1 MNNWIGNDVAKAG
14 DSLCD
19 ANDSN
24 ILCFSEEMNNF
35 NTVSISML
43 RHKSRDLLSKRLNT
57 IKVIVSENGYPRD
70 YRGVLQ
76 SIGLNEF
83 LPTVQ
88 TKPDPM
94 KEILELWLSNH
105 PGSATIHHLRYILGN
120 IDRWD
125 VVDDTNES
133 FSKLFTNIQ
142 NELILLAK

>member
-1 MNNWIGNDVAKAG
+1 MSKWIGNAAAKNG
-14 DSLCD
+14 DTFCSG
-19 ANDSN
+19 NDSN
-24 ILCFSEEMNNF
+24 ILCLTEETNNF
-35 NTVSISML
+35 NAVSISML

-83 LPTVQ
+83 LSTVQ
-88 TKPDPM
+88 AKPDPM

-125 VVDDTNES
+125 VVDDTNDS
-133 FSKLFTNIQ
+133 FSKLFINKPNQ
-142 NELILLAK
+142 